1 MFFVFRGILWLLC
14 SSVLSPSCA
23 WGKDREEICVDRWGI
38 EGCTAS
44 WLFWALATQSY
55 PKRFRSSM
63 IVIYIFWIM
72 IYIYIMIVFRE
83 LANVMYQVCSR
94 FFASPFWRNQLKAK
108 YHPKVLYTF
117 GVSLPSRYTSL
128 PCSWHKV
135 VSQRAWTSR
144 NHSLLA
150 AEDFSASSSSSSFFK
165 TQGKLSFGRRLLVD
179 RCRQYLLYFVV
190 VPPSVLG
197 PC

>member
-1 MFFVFRGILWLLC
+1 MFFLC
-14 SSVLSPSCA
+14 SVGFCDYCAPRSWAHPALGARIARRSVLTDE
-23 WGKDREEICVDRWGI
+23 GLKDAPLPGFFGLW
-38 EGCTAS
+38 
-44 WLFWALATQSY
+44 Q
-55 PKRFRSSM
+55 PKA
-63 IVIYIFWIM
+63 I
-72 IYIYIMIVFRE
+72 IYIYWIMIVFRE

-108 YHPKVLYTF
+108 YHPKVLYAF

-150 AEDFSASSSSSSFFK
+150 AEDFSFFFK

-179 RCRQYLLYFVV
+179 STCCTSVV